1 MKPLSIS
8 RVMKQEA
15 FMNGD
20 QIATSWNELKDQS
33 VFQWGRGSTDNGAG
47 GQTQVIYRHDR
58 RLERTL

>member
-1 MKPLSIS
+1 
-8 RVMKQEA
+8 MKQEA